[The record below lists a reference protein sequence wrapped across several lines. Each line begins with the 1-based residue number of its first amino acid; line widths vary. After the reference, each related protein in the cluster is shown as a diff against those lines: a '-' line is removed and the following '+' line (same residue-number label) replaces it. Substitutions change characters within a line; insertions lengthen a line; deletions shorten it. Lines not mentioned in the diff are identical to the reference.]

1 MSRARASVNG
11 LRTNND
17 ENQQLTTDASL
28 KTGGNGD
35 ADAMLMMRM
44 MR

>member
-1 MSRARASVNG
+1 MPRARACADG
-11 LRTNND
+11 LRTNNY
-17 ENQQLTTDASL
+17 ENRQLTTDASL

-35 ADAMLMMRM
+35 ADAILMKRM